1 MRVEGV
7 TDAEFSFEEGRGH
20 VVFDSTETT
29 VQIITSEIERLTGY
43 TAVERR

>member
-7 TDAEFSFEEGRGH
+7 NDAEFSFEQGAGH
-20 VVFDSTETT
+20 VVFDSTRTSAT
-29 VQIITSEIERLTGY
+29 KITGELKRLTGF